1 MNPVPHTGFVH
12 DLFERSRRR
21 RGLTLAMLGIAAAGH
36 AVAGT
41 LAPTEAS
48 REALK
53 APVEVEFLAPEPPPP
68 PVAPPPPTPV
78 PEPEPEKLPIAKATR
93 APVERAPE
101 PAQAGRLLTAKP
113 DAPPAQ
119 SNEPVDFVSD
129 PNGTTYGGGVVA
141 VGGKATLGKAGARAG
156 VASRGDSVEAGPKR
170 PAGDGLVAASDLSRA
185 PRLNEG
191 DPCRGFFPQNASNDS
206 AQASVLVTI
215 GKNGA
220 VSNAR
225 VVAESPSGQG
235 FGQAARACMLTKR
248 FVPALDRSGEPA
260 ATALRVNVRFRR

>member
-1 MNPVPHTGFVH
+1 MNPDLTPQAGFVH

-21 RGLTLAMLGIAAAGH
+21 RGLTLAMLVIAVAGH

-48 REALK
+48 HKKVAP
-53 APVEVEFLAPEPPPP
+53 PVEVEFLPSEPPPLPPPP
-68 PVAPPPPTPV
+68 PPAPA
-78 PEPEPEKLPIAKATR
+78 PEPEKVAKATR
-93 APVERAPE
+93 APAERAPE

-113 DAPPAQ
+113 EAPPEQ

-141 VGGKATLGKAGARAG
+141 IGGKATFGKTGARAG
-156 VASRGDSVEAGPKR
+156 VANHGDTVEAGPKR

-185 PRLNEG
+185 PRLNES
-191 DPCRGFFPQNASNDS
+191 DPCRGFFPRNASNDT

-215 GKNGA
+215 GKNGG
-220 VSNAR
+220 VSSAR
-225 VVAESPSGQG
+225 VVAENPGGQG
-235 FGQAARACMLTKR
+235 FGQAARACMMTKR
-248 FVPALDRSGEPA
+248 FVPALDRSGDPA
-260 ATALRVNVRFRR
+260 ATALRVNVRFSR